1 MTSLFSF
8 VNMDLVIIKINNSKN
23 TCSTIID
30 DTLTIEKL
38 LETYLTSQLDAIS
51 SKQDVKDITIIQIL

>member
-38 LETYLTSQLDAIS
+38 LETYLTSQLDTIS

>member
-8 VNMDLVIIKINNSKN
+8 VNMDLVIIKINNIKN

>member
-23 TCSTIID
+23 TCSTIIE

-38 LETYLTSQLDAIS
+38 LETYLTSQLDPIS

>member
-8 VNMDLVIIKINNSKN
+8 ENMDLVIIKINNSKN

>member
-23 TCSTIID
+23 TCSIIID